1 VTGFENIAGRWG
13 GFSEL
18 SDVARDA
25 EALMQLRG
33 KGVEEGPALPK
44 TCYAQDCF
52 NGEAPTGFDE
62 QVR

>member
-33 KGVEEGPALPK
+33 KGVEEGPAFAEDVLR
-44 TCYAQDCF
+44 
-52 NGEAPTGFDE
+52 TGLF
-62 QVR
+62 